1 MSDLLP
7 KYNPYEALQVKDFRY
22 FLMMRFCITL
32 AIQIQSVVV
41 GWLIYEKTGSKLLLG
56 SIGLAEVIP
65 HIGFS
70 FVAGHMVDKVHRKRI
85 IVMAIAA
92 LVFCSV
98 LLWLYTFDYSQHLFD
113 SRVYPIYIII
123 FITGIARSFL
133 GPGMFAFMPQLVD
146 KKQFQNAVTWSSANW
161 HIASVA
167 GPALGGLLYGFAGV
181 HNTFFIQAILVVI
194 ALGFTTM
201 VAARPLPA
209 SVQTNTKESM
219 GERLTE
225 GLRFVFKNKIILNA
239 LSLDMFAVLFGGAV
253 ALLPVFANDILM
265 IGPQGLGILR
275 AAPALGAVVMTF
287 FLARYPI
294 QQNAG
299 QKMLIAVAFFG
310 LAIIGFG
317 LSPWFWLSL
326 IMLFL
331 TGVFDSV
338 SVNVRSTLLQL
349 HTPEHMKGRVS
360 AVNNIFVGSS
370 NELGEFESGVTAHW
384 FGTVPAVVFGGS
396 MTLLVVGITAARAKI
411 LRNLHIMAD
420 DGR

>member
-7 KYNPYEALQVKDFRY
+7 KHNPYEALQVKDFRY
-22 FLMMRFCITL
+22 FLAMRFCITL

-56 SIGLAEVIP
+56 TIGLAEVIP

-70 FVAGHMVDKVHRKRI
+70 FVAGHIVDKVHRKRI
-85 IVMAIAA
+85 IVLAISA
-92 LVFCSV
+92 LVFCST
-98 LLWLYTFDYSQHLFD
+98 LLWLYTFEYAQAFFGSQ
-113 SRVYPIYIII
+113 VYPIYVII

-133 GPGMFAFMPQLVD
+133 GPGMFAFLPQLIS

-167 GPALGGLLYGFAGV
+167 GPATGGLLYGFAGI
-181 HNTFFIQAILVVI
+181 HNTFLIQAILVAV

-201 VAARPLPA
+201 VAARPLPE
-209 SVQTNTKESM
+209 SVQTKAGESM
-219 GERLTE
+219 GQRLTE
-225 GLRFVFKNKIILNA
+225 GLRFVFRNKIILHA
-239 LSLDMFAVLFGGAV
+239 ISLDMFAVLFGGAV
-253 ALLPVFANDILM
+253 ALLPVFANDILK
-265 IGPQGLGILR
+265 IGPEGLGILR
-275 AAPALGAVVMTF
+275 AAPALGAVCMTF

-294 QQNAG
+294 KQNAG
-299 QKMLIAVAFFG
+299 QKMLVAVAFFG

-317 LSPWFWLSL
+317 LSTWFWLSL
-326 IMLFL
+326 VMLFL
-331 TGVFDSV
+331 TGLFDSV

-370 NELGEFESGVTAHW
+370 NELGEFESGITAHW
-384 FGTVPAVVFGGS
+384 FGTVPAVVLGGS
-396 MTLLVVGITAARAKI
+396 MTLLVVAITAAKAKV
-411 LRNLHIMAD
+411 LRKLHINHED
-420 DGR
+420 

>member
-7 KYNPYEALQVKDFRY
+7 KHNPYEALQVKDFRY
-22 FLMMRFCITL
+22 FLAMRFCITL

-56 SIGLAEVIP
+56 AIGLAEVIP

-70 FVAGHMVDKVHRKRI
+70 FIAGHIVDKVHRKRI
-85 IVMAIAA
+85 IVMSIAA
-92 LVFCSV
+92 LVLCSV
-98 LLWLYTFDYSQHLFD
+98 LLWLYTLSFAAQFFGPH
-113 SRVYPIYIII
+113 VYPIYVVI

-133 GPGMFAFMPQLVD
+133 GPGMFAFMPQLVG

-181 HNTFFIQAILVVI
+181 HNTFFIQTVLVI
-194 ALGFTTM
+194 MALAFTTM
-201 VAARPLPA
+201 VAARPLPE
-209 SVQTNTKESM
+209 SVKSNAGESM
-219 GERLTE
+219 GQRLTE

-253 ALLPVFANDILM
+253 ALLPVFANDILK

-275 AAPALGAVVMTF
+275 AAPALGAVCMTF

-294 QQNAG
+294 QYQAG
-299 QKMLIAVAFFG
+299 QKMLIAVALFG

-317 LSPWFWLSL
+317 LSQWFWLSL
-326 IMLFL
+326 LMLFL
-331 TGVFDSV
+331 TGLFDSV

-370 NELGEFESGVTAHW
+370 NELGEFESGITAHW
-384 FGTVPAVVFGGS
+384 FGTIPAVVFGGS
-396 MTLLVVGITAARAKI
+396 MTLLVVGITSLKAKV
-411 LRNLHIMAD
+411 LRNLHIE
-420 DGR
+420 